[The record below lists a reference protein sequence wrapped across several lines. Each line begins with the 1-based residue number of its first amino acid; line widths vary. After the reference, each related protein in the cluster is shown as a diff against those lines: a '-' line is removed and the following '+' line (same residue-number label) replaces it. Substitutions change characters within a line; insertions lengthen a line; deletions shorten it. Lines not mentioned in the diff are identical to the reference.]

1 MPPHAAA
8 ADADADADAS
18 LFAGVRF
25 ALHGFDAV
33 SESQVRTVRRAAP
46 PPSAPRA
53 SIPGSP
59 LTRFPSLA
67 RSIA

>member
-33 SESQVRTVRRAAP
+33 SESQVRTVRRAA
-46 PPSAPRA
+46 SLCARA